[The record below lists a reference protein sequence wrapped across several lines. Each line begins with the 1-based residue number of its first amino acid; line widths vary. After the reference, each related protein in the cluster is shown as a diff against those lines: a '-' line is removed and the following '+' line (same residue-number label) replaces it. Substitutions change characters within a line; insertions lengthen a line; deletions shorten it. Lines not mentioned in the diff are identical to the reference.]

1 MKSVD
6 SKRLK
11 EIQEELLRSV
21 ASFCDD
27 HNLEYFLAYGTLI
40 GAVRHKG
47 FIPWDD
53 DIDLVMKREDYERFI
68 ASYNGF
74 SEEYRVYTT
83 ENTDWFPF
91 PYAKIAKKET
101 ILKEEND
108 NMSGEIGINIDL
120 FPLDFVPEDE
130 TIRKKIKFQ
139 YQMLML
145 KSIRINETRSFIK
158 NMILR
163 VSKIFLAGKSA
174 HSIAQNITSLA
185 KESTKNTGKL
195 GNLVFTEKT
204 SDYASISAFDE
215 SVELEFEGNKYK
227 APRGYHEW
235 LTNFYGNYMEL
246 PPEESRVTHHHF
258 TAFEK

>member
-1 MKSVD
+1 MIPVD

-21 ASFCDD
+21 AAFCEAN
-27 HNLEYFLAYGTLI
+27 NLEYFLAYGTLI

-74 SEEYRVYTT
+74 SEKYRVYTA

-91 PYAKIAKKET
+91 PYAKIAKVST
-101 ILKEEND
+101 TLKEEND
-108 NMSGEIGINIDL
+108 NMTGEIGINIDL
-120 FPLDFVPEDE
+120 FPLDYIPENQA
-130 TIRKKIKFQ
+130 ILKKIKFQ

-145 KSIRINETRSFIK
+145 KSIRINGNRSFIK
-158 NMILR
+158 NLILR
-163 VSKIFLAGKSA
+163 VSKVLLAGKSA
-174 HSIAQNITSLA
+174 HSIALKITSLA
-185 KESTKNTGKL
+185 KESTQNTGKM

-204 SDYASISAFDE
+204 TDYASSSAFSK
-215 SVELEFEGNKYK
+215 SVEMEFEGNKYK
-227 APRGYHEW
+227 APEGYHEW
-235 LTNFYGNYMEL
+235 LTNFYGSYMEL